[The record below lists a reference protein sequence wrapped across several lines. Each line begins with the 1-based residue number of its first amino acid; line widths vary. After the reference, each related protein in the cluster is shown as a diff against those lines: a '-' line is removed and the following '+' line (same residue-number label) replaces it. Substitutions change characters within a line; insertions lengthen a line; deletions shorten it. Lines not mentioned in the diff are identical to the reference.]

1 VRHSYS
7 ILIAKLERNRPLGI
21 SRYKWEDNIR
31 MDVREIWWELW
42 TEFIWLRIRDH
53 WRAVVKTV
61 MNVWVP

>member
-1 VRHSYS
+1 
-7 ILIAKLERNRPLGI
+7 
-21 SRYKWEDNIR
+21 
-31 MDVREIWWELW
+31 MDVREIWWGWW